1 LIIEVESF
9 FMGLHEKKSKELF
22 SDVLG
27 VLTSVSFRKN
37 SGSSAKVQYKIIK
50 TTPVYSLFIPPLLIK
65 DQEKV
70 YSISQCFCPR

>member
-1 LIIEVESF
+1 
-9 FMGLHEKKSKELF
+9 MKKKSKELF

-50 TTPVYSLFIPPLLIK
+50 TTPVYI
-65 DQEKV
+65 
-70 YSISQCFCPR
+70 